1 MNTNPKTKNFQR
13 TPAEGGGWERTKPI
27 REPTKVPAVV
37 KGEPKPSS
45 HGDGDG
51 GEREGAETAKSERAR
66 RVRERGTEGVRR
78 E

>member
-1 MNTNPKTKNFQR
+1 M
-13 TPAEGGGWERTKPI
+13 
-27 REPTKVPAVV
+27 KVPAVV

-45 HGDGDG
+45 HGNDDGDG
-51 GEREGAETAKSERAR
+51 GEREGAETAESETTESERAR